1 MKEWIAR
8 VVLGFLWDKLRELW
22 NEFMEARASA
32 ELKKRADEQI
42 IREHT
47 PLGDDDLDKRLRDG
61 SA

>member
-8 VVLGFLWDKLRELW
+8 VVLGFIWDKLRELW

-32 ELKKRADEQI
+32 ELKDRADEQI